1 MKDIVRIIESYC
13 GKHELLK
20 RSIEGVLMRIQEH
33 ALNMRDNDRHRK
45 KMHIS
50 SGMMI
55 ACRMIA
61 LELADPFLMS
71 YFE

>member
-1 MKDIVRIIESYC
+1 MKDLVAIIESYC

-20 RSIEGVLMRIQEH
+20 RSIEGVLLRIQEH
-33 ALNMRDNDRHRK
+33 AVNMRVNTRKRK
-45 KMHIS
+45 KRHIS
-50 SGMMI
+50 IGMTM